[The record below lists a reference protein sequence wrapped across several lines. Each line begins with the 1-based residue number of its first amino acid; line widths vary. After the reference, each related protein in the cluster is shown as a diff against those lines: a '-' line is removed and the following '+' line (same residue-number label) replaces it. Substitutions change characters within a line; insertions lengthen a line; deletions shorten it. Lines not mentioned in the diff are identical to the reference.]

1 MSNVL
6 IINAHEPSPYSEGR
20 LNASLVDKAQ
30 TLLQAKDHEVRVVTM
45 QDEINVEEQLA
56 HFEWADQVIIQSPI
70 NWMSVPWSF
79 KKYMDDVFTA
89 GMGGALC
96 AFDGRSAEDPKKNY
110 GTGGTQTNS
119 KYMLSLTFNAPK
131 ESFDDENEYL
141 FQGKSVDDLML
152 HMHANFRF
160 FGMAAL
166 PTFACYDVMKNG
178 DIENDFA
185 RFEAH
190 INENF

>member
-56 HFEWADQVIIQSPI
+56 HFEWADRVIIQSPI

-131 ESFDDENEYL
+131 ESFDGENEYL

>member
-30 TLLQAKDHEVRVVTM
+30 ALLQAKDHEVRVVTM

-56 HFEWADQVIIQSPI
+56 HFEWADRVIIQSPI

-160 FGMAAL
+160 FGMGAL

>member
-56 HFEWADQVIIQSPI
+56 HFEWADRVIIQSPI

>member
-6 IINAHEPSPYSEGR
+6 IINAHEVSPYSPGK

-30 TLLQAKDHEVRVVTM
+30 TLLEGKGHQVRVVTM
-45 QDEINVEEQLA
+45 QDDIVVEEQLA
-56 HFEWADQVIIQSPI
+56 HFEWADRVIIQSPV

-96 AFDGRSAEDPKKNY
+96 AFDGRSAEEPKKNY
-110 GTGGTQTNS
+110 GTGGTQTGS

-131 ESFDDENEYL
+131 ESFNDEGEYL
-141 FQGKSVDDLML
+141 FQGKGVDDLMF

-160 FGMAAL
+160 FGMTAL
-166 PTFACYDVMKNG
+166 PTFACYDVMKNA
-178 DIENDFA
+178 DIDNDFK

>member
-6 IINAHEPSPYSEGR
+6 IINAHEISPYSPGK

-30 TLLQAKDHEVRVVTM
+30 TLLEGKGHQVRVVTM
-45 QDEINVEEQLA
+45 QDDIVVEEQLA
-56 HFEWADQVIIQSPI
+56 HFEWADRVIIQSPV

-96 AFDGRSAEDPKKNY
+96 AFDGRSAEEPKKNY
-110 GTGGTQTNS
+110 GTGGTQTGS
-119 KYMLSLTFNAPK
+119 KYMLSLTFNAPE
-131 ESFDDENEYL
+131 ESFDDEGEYL
-141 FQGKSVDDLML
+141 FQGKGVDDLMF

-160 FGMAAL
+160 FGMTAL
-166 PTFACYDVMKNG
+166 PTFACYDVMKNA
-178 DIENDFA
+178 DIDNDFK
-185 RFEAH
+185 RFETH

>member
-30 TLLQAKDHEVRVVTM
+30 SLLQAKDHEVRVVTM

-56 HFEWADQVIIQSPI
+56 HFEWADRVIIQSPI

-160 FGMAAL
+160 FGMGAL

>member
-1 MSNVL
+1 MSNVM

-56 HFEWADQVIIQSPI
+56 HFEWADRVIIQSPI

-160 FGMAAL
+160 FGMGAL

>member
-6 IINAHEPSPYSEGR
+6 IINAHEVSPYSPGK

-30 TLLQAKDHEVRVVTM
+30 TLLEGKGHQVRVVTM
-45 QDEINVEEQLA
+45 QDDIVVEEQLA
-56 HFEWADQVIIQSPI
+56 HFEWADRVIIQSPV

-96 AFDGRSAEDPKKNY
+96 AFDGRSAEEPKKNY
-110 GTGGTQTNS
+110 GTGGTQTGS
-119 KYMLSLTFNAPK
+119 KYMLSLTFNAPE
-131 ESFDDENEYL
+131 ESFDDEGEYL
-141 FQGKSVDDLML
+141 FQGKGVDDLMF

-160 FGMAAL
+160 FGMTAL
-166 PTFACYDVMKNG
+166 PTFACYDVMKNA
-178 DIENDFA
+178 DIDNDFK
-185 RFEAH
+185 RFETH

>member
-6 IINAHEPSPYSEGR
+6 IINAHEPSPFSEGK
-20 LNASLVDKAQ
+20 LNASLVDKAA
-30 TLLQAKDHEVRVVTM
+30 TLLEKKGHSVRIVTM
-45 QDEINVEEQLA
+45 QEEWVVDEQLA
-56 HFEWADQVIIQSPI
+56 HFEWADRVILQSPV
-70 NWMSVPWSF
+70 NWMTIPWSF
-79 KKYMDDVFTA
+79 KKYMDEVFTA

-96 AFDGRSAEDPKKNY
+96 AFDGRNAEVPSKNY
-110 GTGGTQTNS
+110 GTGGTRTNT

-131 ESFDDENEYL
+131 ESFDDQDEFL
-141 FQGKSVDDLML
+141 FQGKGVDDLMF

-160 FGMAAL
+160 FGMSAL

-178 DIENDFA
+178 DIENDFV

-190 INENF
+190 LNEQF

>member
-56 HFEWADQVIIQSPI
+56 HFEWADRVIIQSPI

-152 HMHANFRF
+152 HMHVNFRF
-160 FGMAAL
+160 FGMGAL

>member
-20 LNASLVDKAQ
+20 LNASLVEKAQ

-56 HFEWADQVIIQSPI
+56 HFEWADRVIIQSPI

-160 FGMAAL
+160 FGMGAL

>member
-1 MSNVL
+1 MTNVL
-6 IINAHEPSPYSEGR
+6 IINAHEVSPYSPGR

-30 TLLQAKDHEVRVVTM
+30 TLLQSKGYEVRTVTM
-45 QDEINVEEQLA
+45 QDEIDVEEQLG
-56 HFEWADQVIIQSPI
+56 HFAWADRVIIQSPV

-96 AFDGRSAEDPKKNY
+96 AFDGRSESDPKKNY
-110 GTGGTQTNS
+110 GTGGTQTGT
-119 KYMLSLTFNAPK
+119 KYMLSLTFNAPE
-131 ESFDDENEYL
+131 ESFDDDKEYL
-141 FQGKSVDDLML
+141 FQGKGVDDLMF

-160 FGMAAL
+160 FGMTSL
-166 PTFACYDVMKNG
+166 PTFSCFDVMKNA
-178 DIENDFA
+178 DIERDFE

-190 INENF
+190 IMAHF

>member
-20 LNASLVDKAQ
+20 LNASLVDKAH

-56 HFEWADQVIIQSPI
+56 HFEWADRVIIQSPI

-160 FGMAAL
+160 FGMGAL

>member
-56 HFEWADQVIIQSPI
+56 HFEWADRVIIQSPI

-160 FGMAAL
+160 FGMGAL

-178 DIENDFA
+178 DTENDFA

>member
-45 QDEINVEEQLA
+45 QDEINVKEQLA
-56 HFEWADQVIIQSPI
+56 HFEWADRVIIQSPI

-160 FGMAAL
+160 FGMGAL

>member
-20 LNASLVDKAQ
+20 LNTSLVDKAQ

-56 HFEWADQVIIQSPI
+56 HFEWADRVIIQSPI

-119 KYMLSLTFNAPK
+119 EYMLSLTFNAPK

-160 FGMAAL
+160 FGMGAL

>member
-56 HFEWADQVIIQSPI
+56 HFEWADRVIIQSPI

-160 FGMAAL
+160 FGMGAL

>member
-160 FGMAAL
+160 FGMGAL

>member
-6 IINAHEPSPYSEGR
+6 IINAHEVSPYSPGK

-30 TLLQAKDHEVRVVTM
+30 TLLEGKGHQVRVVTM
-45 QDEINVEEQLA
+45 QDDIVVEEQLA
-56 HFEWADQVIIQSPI
+56 HFEWADRVIIQSPV

-96 AFDGRSAEDPKKNY
+96 AFDGRSAEEPKKNY
-110 GTGGTQTNS
+110 GTGGTQTGS

-131 ESFDDENEYL
+131 ESFNDEGEYL
-141 FQGKSVDDLML
+141 FQGKGVDDLMF

-160 FGMAAL
+160 FGMTAL
-166 PTFACYDVMKNG
+166 PTFACYDVMKNA
-178 DIENDFA
+178 DIDNDFK
-185 RFEAH
+185 RFETH

>member
-56 HFEWADQVIIQSPI
+56 HFEWADRVIIQSPI

-79 KKYMDDVFTA
+79 KKYMDNVFTA

-160 FGMAAL
+160 FGMGAL